1 VTSSQRR
8 EFLTV
13 LGVGVLAA
21 GGVLFASSRVWLT
34 LTATRPAPFS
44 PIVLAVR
51 GRGLYPAV
59 FGLAVVVLISVVLI
73 AVTAG
78 WGRRALGVLLIVLG
92 LSSSWYG
99 IRGLSAPG
107 APRIVELLGARATG
121 TRGFVLVDKNPLW
134 PVLTTG
140 LGLVIALAGVLVVV
154 RAARWSGGLSSKYSA
169 PAEAARSDDPWRSL
183 DRGEDPTISDR

>member
-13 LGVGVLAA
+13 LGLAALAA

-34 LTATRPAPFS
+34 LTAARLAPFS

-51 GRGLYPAV
+51 GRGLYPAL
-59 FGLAVVVLISVVLI
+59 FGLAVVALISIVLIV
-73 AVTAG
+73 VTAG

-99 IRGLSAPG
+99 VRGLSAPRS
-107 APRIVELLGARATG
+107 PRIVELVGAHATG
-121 TRGFVLVDKNPLW
+121 TPGFVLVDKDPLW
-134 PVLTTG
+134 PVLTIG

-154 RAARWSGGLSSKYSA
+154 RAARWSGGLSGKYSA
-169 PAEAARSDDPWRSL
+169 PAEAAQSDDPWRSL